1 MSAVCRELW
10 LLGRDRSACLWLVIA
25 LLLSALAVTSG
36 VREVQAQ
43 RATLESML
51 EADRRERS
59 AATNGQPDWGSV
71 AYYSFHLT
79 YSPPS
84 AMAFA
89 ALGQRDLVAWKH
101 RVRMLAL
108 EGQIHEAD
116 AGHPELALVG
126 RLDFAFVATLLAPL
140 LIILLLHDLQ
150 ASERAAGRFELLA
163 ASAGSAAALWRL
175 RAALRTGLLG
185 VAVVLPLIVGG
196 LVEASPADRL
206 AGAVVIVLLHLGFWA
221 VLCHRVD
228 HRPWDATLKLT
239 VLIGVWLL
247 LSILL
252 PAAMK
257 PLIER
262 VHPVPS
268 GADILLTQREAVN
281 DAWDLPKEATMQ
293 AFVARYPEWA
303 AQAQVSRPFEWKWYY
318 AFQEV
323 GDLQAAPLS
332 QAYTSGQRLR
342 DDLAGTLAWLSPP
355 AMAARQLQALAGTD
369 VTATLAYEQ
378 SVRDFHAG
386 LRAWYYP
393 RLFSDAPFDPA
404 DLADRPEYV
413 PQGLQPM
420 DDSSR

>member
-1 MSAVCRELW
+1 MSAVSRELW
-10 LLGRDRSACLWLVIA
+10 LLAHDRSACLWLVLA
-25 LLLSALAVTSG
+25 LLLSALAVIG
-36 VREVQAQ
+36 GLREVHAQ
-43 RATLESML
+43 RAALENML
-51 EADRRERS
+51 EADRSERT
-59 AATNGQPDWGSV
+59 AAAQGQPDWGSV

-84 AMAFA
+84 EMAFA
-89 ALGQRDLVAWKH
+89 ALGQRDAIAWKH

-126 RLDFAFVATLLAPL
+126 RLDFAVVATLLAPL
-140 LIILLLHDLQ
+140 LVILLLHDLQ

-163 ASAGSAAALWRL
+163 ASAGSGAALWRL

-185 VAVVLPLIVGG
+185 AAVVLPLIVGG
-196 LVEASPADRL
+196 LVESSPADTL
-206 AGAVVIVLLHLGFWA
+206 ALAVAIVLLHLGFWA
-221 VLCHRVD
+221 VLCHQVD
-228 HRPWDATLKLT
+228 HRPWDSTLKLT
-239 VLIGVWLL
+239 ALVGVWLL

-262 VHPVPS
+262 AHPVPS

-293 AFVARYPEWA
+293 AFVASYPEWA

-323 GDLQAAPLS
+323 GDLRTASLS
-332 QAYTSGQRLR
+332 RAYTAGQRQR
-342 DDLAGTLAWLSPP
+342 DALAGKLAWLSPP

-378 SVRDFHAG
+378 SVRDFHAR
-386 LRAWYYP
+386 LRSWYYP
-393 RLFSDAPFDPA
+393 RLFSDAPFDPS

-413 PQGLQPM
+413 PEGQPLM
-420 DDSSR
+420 GDASR